1 MRRPFVCLGA
11 MLAPSLACAGVLN
24 VEFKFTPY
32 TGDLQQ
38 EHVQS
43 VAGKARV
50 FLNNA
55 LVAEQEVRADTVP
68 VLFDEREIA
77 PSVWVPA
84 ASMGPALRKGHNR
97 LRIEFEPANPK
108 ASYKGQLSW
117 ASVNDQVVE
126 TDNEDGS
133 HTSSNQSGEGK
144 EDKPATGKLVIEREF
159 EADFATDRPWH
170 HYPPVTT
177 LAEADKAKLLAAVRA
192 RGASFKPGFEPVY
205 AQLAKSPEVQVAE
218 IRKAK
223 CLDAA
228 YAAGIRVSPIAET
241 QLAYDLG
248 GPEVIVR
255 GRSGGLFDFGDKSAF
270 DRIKGDELQMCAG
283 VVLSLAY
290 PPRMAFARTP
300 SGEWEF
306 VY

>member
-1 MRRPFVCLGA
+1 MRRSLVFLGA
-11 MLAPSLACAGVLN
+11 ILAPSLAVAGVLN

-32 TGDLQQ
+32 TGDLKQD
-38 EHVQS
+38 HVRS

-68 VLFDEREIA
+68 VLFDDREIA

-97 LRIEFEPANPK
+97 LRIEFQPTNPK

-117 ASVNDQVVE
+117 ASVNDQAVE
-126 TDNEDGS
+126 TDNADGS

-144 EDKPATGKLVIEREF
+144 EDKPATGKLVLERDF

-170 HYPPVTT
+170 HYPAVTA
-177 LAEADKAKLLAAVRA
+177 LSDADKALLTAAVRE
-192 RGASFKPGFEPVY
+192 RGTSFKPGFEPVY

-218 IRKAK
+218 IRKLK

-228 YAAGIRVSPIAET
+228 YAAGIRVSPAAEM
-241 QLAYDLG
+241 AFDLG
-248 GPEVIVR
+248 GPEVIVH
-255 GRSGGLFDFGDKSAF
+255 GRDGPLFDFGDKSAF
-270 DRIKGDELQMCAG
+270 DKIKGDDLQMCAG
-283 VVLSLAY
+283 VVLSMAY
-290 PPRMAFARTP
+290 PPRMAFARAP
-300 SGEWEF
+300 SGKWEF